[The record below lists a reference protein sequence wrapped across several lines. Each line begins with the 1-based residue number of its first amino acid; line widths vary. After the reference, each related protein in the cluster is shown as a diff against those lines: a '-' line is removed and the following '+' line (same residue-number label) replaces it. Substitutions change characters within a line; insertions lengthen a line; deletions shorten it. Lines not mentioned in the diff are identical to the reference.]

1 MSVKITCFIYYCTL
15 ALGSINHLSQQ
26 NYDKIIYLLM
36 ALFCPYLVLK
46 IFDLVKLKYT
56 SSIILVNYWFCFFS
70 LIIGNLFKGYSV
82 PYFDKVLHFTSGIL
96 ITLLFAML
104 FKFIC
109 NQKINNIIK
118 YGFILGMNMLVAY
131 LWELFEY
138 LCLVLLDIDAINHYT
153 QGVYDTMN
161 DMSICFVASVIIIV
175 LIAKNNKLLNNLIND
190 FVAINIH

>member
-118 YGFILGMNMLVAY
+118 YGSY
-131 LWELFEY
+131 LNICALYY
-138 LCLVLLDIDAINHYT
+138 LISMQL
-153 QGVYDTMN
+153 
-161 DMSICFVASVIIIV
+161 IIIPKV
-175 LIAKNNKLLNNLIND
+175 FMTL
-190 FVAINIH
+190 